1 MISQGLKIRQRE
13 RKLGSTSE
21 ETAVL
26 LGKKDVYRTKMF
38 NVIQGSRGVTITGC
52 MGVPGTDNEL

>member
-13 RKLGSTSE
+13 RRLGSTSK

-26 LGKKDVYRTKMF
+26 LGKKDVYRTKTF
-38 NVIQGSRGVTITGC
+38 NVIRGNRGAIITGC
-52 MGVPGTDNEL
+52 MGVPGTDNKL